1 MRDEV
6 AGTPLW
12 WLGVDVRVDEG
23 AAWLPQAF
31 ATSAKPS
38 ASVRLAIVGV
48 TLTAVQSSVVT
59 PSLFDNGDRLP

>member
-1 MRDEV
+1 M
-6 AGTPLW
+6 
-12 WLGVDVRVDEG
+12 RVDDG
-23 AAWLPQAF
+23 AAWLPQAV

-38 ASVRLAIVGV
+38 ARIRLAIVGV